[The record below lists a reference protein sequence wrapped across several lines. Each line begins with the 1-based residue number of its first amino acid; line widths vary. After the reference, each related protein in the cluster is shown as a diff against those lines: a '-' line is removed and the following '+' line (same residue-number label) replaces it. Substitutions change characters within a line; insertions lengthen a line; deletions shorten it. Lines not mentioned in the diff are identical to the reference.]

1 MSTGESK
8 TRSRHNIRKIMTQY
22 MLLFIVIVVF
32 LVFSVLLKDTFPTI
46 NNTMTFLR
54 QGSIYGALVLGVT
67 WVLGM
72 GEMDVSFAE
81 IAAFSSVATAYFSN
95 LGLPLDAAAMIA
107 ILLGGC
113 FGLLNGFL
121 VTKFRLPSLIVTIAV
136 SGLAKAIGQT
146 LARGKT
152 VPIVKDT
159 GSVVYNILWGDVAG
173 VPVILIVAAVC
184 MAVMMV
190 IQEKTRFGQYI
201 YAIGDNKKSA
211 EVAGIKI
218 HSIYRIVFFIA
229 SVFAAFGGVMLLLTV
244 NSGQPTIGST
254 IFLDSFTKLFLGAM
268 LFKIGKTNVLGT
280 LVGAILMAMLT
291 NGLTQMGASSYVSQI
306 VTGLLL
312 IVGVALSSIVQKK
325 RNVLVM
331 G

>member
-1 MSTGESK
+1 MGFLSDNFISEGIVFVLKWVFELVNDYSIT
-8 TRSRHNIRKIMTQY
+8 II
-22 MLLFIVIVVF
+22 LLTIAIK
-32 LVFSVLLKDTFPTI
+32 LV
-46 NNTMTFLR
+46 TM
-54 QGSIYGALVLGVT
+54 
-67 WVLGM
+67 
-72 GEMDVSFAE
+72 
-81 IAAFSSVATAYFSN
+81 
-95 LGLPLDAAAMIA
+95 PLDLKQRASMRK
-107 ILLGGC
+107 
-113 FGLLNGFL
+113 
-121 VTKFRLPSLIVTIAV
+121 TSAV
-136 SGLAKAIGQT
+136 A
-146 LARGKT
+146 
-152 VPIVKDT
+152 
-159 GSVVYNILWGDVAG
+159 
-173 VPVILIVAAVC
+173 
-184 MAVMMV
+184 
-190 IQEKTRFGQYI
+190 
-201 YAIGDNKKSA
+201 A

-218 HSIYRIVFFIA
+218 HSIYRTVFFIA